1 MPDRK
6 QIVRKK
12 FRVLRVCSP
21 ELTEELAD
29 HLEDMYEAFLQ
40 EGKLPEAAFRRTVA
54 HINRRSQIRLTLW
67 VLKEVLMRNFAR
79 KVGLPGLL
87 TFALSMGIEIALEM
101 AHAQPKTILLGNGL
115 PFSLPPIAWLC
126 LLPICGATG
135 ALLSHRSGGS
145 RFQRIA
151 AGLFPSA
158 IMAAVLLII
167 FVAGFAIS
175 LFVPNSGWNW
185 ALAVP
190 ALALWLM
197 GQAILTAVPLLLGTV
212 AEQQMKRVRLLT

>member
-6 QIVRKK
+6 QIIRKNL
-12 FRVLRVCSP
+12 RVLGVCSP
-21 ELTEELAD
+21 ELTEELSD
-29 HLEDMYEAFLQ
+29 HLEDMYEAFLL
-40 EGKLPEAAFRRTVA
+40 EGKLPEAAFQRTVA

-67 VLKEVLMRNFAR
+67 VLKEVLMRDFAR

-87 TFALSMGIEIALEM
+87 TFALSMSIDIALEM
-101 AHAQPKTILLGNGL
+101 AHAQPKTILLGNGV
-115 PFSLPPIAWLC
+115 PFSLPPIALLC
-126 LLPICGATG
+126 LLPFCGATG
-135 ALLSHRSGGS
+135 ALLSHHSGGS

-151 AGLFPSA
+151 AGLFPSV

-167 FVAGFAIS
+167 FAAGFAIS
-175 LFVPNSGWNW
+175 LFLPNSGWNW

-197 GQAILTAVPLLLGTV
+197 GQAILTAVPLLLGAV
-212 AEQQMKRVRLLT
+212 AEEQMKRVRLLT